1 MLVCLCGSFM
11 VRMEGVQRKD
21 RVGLQGHSKKDV
33 KSKRRSI

>member
-21 RVGLQGHSKKDV
+21 KVGLQGHRDV
-33 KSKRRSI
+33 KPKRRSI

>member
-21 RVGLQGHSKKDV
+21 RVGRIELF
-33 KSKRRSI
+33 I